1 MFSCFHVFMFSCFHV
16 AESNRKESAAF
27 DVFDDHGG
35 VCDIRERNNQIQYKK
50 LCAAVSW

>member
-1 MFSCFHVFMFSCFHV
+1 MFLYCHV
-16 AESNRKESAAF
+16 AESNRKESAVF
-27 DVFDDHGG
+27 DVFDAFDDHGG